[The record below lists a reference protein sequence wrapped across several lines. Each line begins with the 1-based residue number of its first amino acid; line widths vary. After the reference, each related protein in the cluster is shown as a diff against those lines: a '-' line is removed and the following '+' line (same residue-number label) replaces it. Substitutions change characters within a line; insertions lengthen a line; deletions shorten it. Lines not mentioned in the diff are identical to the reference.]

1 MSDDQLAREQ
11 AARNRRK
18 LEEHLARLKAQGGL
32 QPKEEARGA
41 EPERAEAKQPP
52 REPPKQPPKPPGW
65 EAWKKA
71 HAGRFRTVQP
81 VNEAQAAEEADYR
94 ILEIERGASKDEIRR
109 AFHQLAKTYHP
120 DHGGDEGIFL
130 AMLAAYDRLM
140 KAV

>member
-32 QPKEEARGA
+32 PPKEEARGA
-41 EPERAEAKQPP
+41 EAERAEAKQPP
-52 REPPKQPPKPPGW
+52 REPPKPPGW

-71 HAGRFRTVQP
+71 QAGRFHTVQP
-81 VNEAQAAEEADYR
+81 VNEAQAAKEADYR
-94 ILEIERGASKDEIRR
+94 ILEIEPGASKDEIRR
-109 AFHQLAKTYHP
+109 AFHHLAKTYHP
-120 DHGGDEGIFL
+120 DHGGDEGIFQ

>member
-32 QPKEEARGA
+32 PPKKEARGA

-52 REPPKQPPKPPGW
+52 REPPKPPGW

-71 HAGRFRTVQP
+71 HASRIHTVQR

-94 ILEIERGASKDEIRR
+94 ILEIEPGASKDEIRR
-109 AFHQLAKTYHP
+109 AFHHLAKTYHP
-120 DHGGDEGIFL
+120 DHGGDEGIFQ